1 MRTSRRLAVTAAKAG
16 VKARTTARAAAAI
29 AATAVVAVGIAACS
43 GSGGSSAI
51 GSGNGTAAT
60 GQKIQGGTVTVAW
73 PDGSAPNLIF
83 PLPPATNTNGYDLNF
98 TQMMWPYLV
107 AEGDGGQSAIDP
119 KESLYS
125 SLAWSNGDQTVTI
138 KLKPWK
144 WSDGVSITSRDF
156 TFVYNLLKA
165 NVPNWIGYT
174 QGLFPDDVKS
184 VQTPNSATIVLNL
197 TRSYNPDF
205 YAENVLSQIPLLP
218 QHAWDKTSV
227 TGKVGNDDETTAG
240 AKAVWNFLQK
250 EGGDMST
257 FTTNPLWKVVDG
269 PFTLA
274 SFNSDG
280 NYTYVPNKNFS
291 GTVPAMSKVVN
302 EQFTSDTS
310 ELDALRAG
318 STLTVGQLPQ
328 NDVSQIAILKSEGYD
343 VVNQP
348 IPGVAGTLLNFYNA
362 QTGPLV
368 RQLYIRQAMED
379 VTDRPQIVSKIYDG
393 YADPGNG
400 PVPTTAFSQW
410 SSPLEKSGG
419 PYPYD
424 PAKAVSLLKAH
435 GWKVTPGGTS
445 TCQSPGTGATECGAG
460 ITKGE
465 QLSFQLLY
473 SAGTTTNDEMEAAI
487 QSSSEQAGIKLSLKS
502 EPFSTLASSIGQCT
516 ASSHPASTCGWQL
529 VDYGYDPYSLY
540 PTGNSIFNTGGVNNL
555 GGYSSPEEDS
565 LINETEYGSSA
576 KTFDQYEDYTAEQLP
591 WLWVP
596 LPSTIQVYK
605 SNLGGF
611 APLNPFSGG
620 INPED
625 WYFTK

>member
-1 MRTSRRLAVTAAKAG
+1 MRTPRRLAI
-16 VKARTTARAAAAI
+16 AAI
-29 AATAVVAVGIAACS
+29 TIATAIGVAACS

-51 GSGNGTAAT
+51 GSGSGSAAT
-60 GQKIQGGTVTVAW
+60 GQKVQGGTVTLAW

-83 PLPPATNTNGYDLNF
+83 PLSPATNTNGYNVNL
-98 TQMMWPYLV
+98 TQMQWPYLV
-107 AEGDGGQSAIDP
+107 AEGDGGQSAVDP
-119 KESLYS
+119 QESLYS
-125 SLAWSNGDQTVTI
+125 SLAYSNGDTTVTI

-165 NVPNWIGYT
+165 NVPNWIDYT

-184 VQTPNSATIVLNL
+184 VQTPNASTIVLNL
-197 TRSYNPDF
+197 TRSYNPNF
-205 YAENVLSQIPLLP
+205 YTEDVLSEIPLLP
-218 QHAWDKTSV
+218 QHAWDKESATD
-227 TGKVGNDDETTAG
+227 KAGNYDETTAG
-240 AKAVWNFLQK
+240 AKDVWNFLQK
-250 EGGDMST
+250 EGSDMTT

-274 SFNSDG
+274 SFNSNGD
-280 NYTYVPNKNFS
+280 YTYVPNKNFS
-291 GTVPAMSKVVN
+291 GTVPATSKIVN
-302 EQFTSDTS
+302 EVFTSDTA

-318 STLTVGQLPQ
+318 GSLTIGQLPQ
-328 NDVSQIAILKSEGYD
+328 NDVKQIAILKSEGYS

-348 IPGVAGTLLNFYNA
+348 IPGVSGTLLNFYNA

-368 RQLYIRQAMED
+368 SQLYIRQAMED
-379 VTDRPQIVSKIYDG
+379 LTDRSQIVSKIYDG

-400 PVPTTAFSQW
+400 PVPTTAFGQW

-435 GWKVTPGGTS
+435 GWKVAPGGTS
-445 TCQSPGTGATECGAG
+445 TCQSPGTSDTECGAG
-460 ITKGE
+460 ITKG
-465 QLSFQLLY
+465 QALSFQLLY
-473 SAGTTTNDEMEAAI
+473 SSGSTTSDEMEAAV

-502 EPFSTLASSIGQCT
+502 EPFNTLASTVGECT

-529 VDYGYDPYSLY
+529 VDFGYDPYDLY
-540 PTGNSIFNTGGVNNL
+540 PTGATIFNTGGPNNL
-555 GGYSSPEEDS
+555 GGYSSSKEDT
-565 LINETEYGSSA
+565 LINETEYGASA
-576 KTFDQYEDYTAEQLP
+576 QTFDNYENYTAEQLP
-591 WLWVP
+591 WLWTP
-596 LPSTIQVYK
+596 LPSIIDVYK

-611 APLNPFSGG
+611 APLNPFSGS